1 MLDAVYAYDPQGLLQ
16 PANDVPSH
24 WQVCNEWHAI
34 PLENAA
40 LLICME
46 IPPVP
51 IAHLRNWILV
61 NDPLADYALHHQPTH
76 ARFCGWNSFWQ
87 RPLWE
92 ISTDQS
98 RAISSEALQMLQA
111 LLGKQLTEVA
121 AQSGLV
127 APRVV
132 CSIINEAFYG
142 LADNIS
148 SPADMDIAMKLGTN
162 YPKGPWEWLE
172 AIGADNVWA
181 LLQKMSE
188 SDARYTPHPLLVNR
202 IAS

>member
-1 MLDAVYAYDPQGLLQ
+1 MSDAVYAYDPQGLLQ
-16 PANDVPSH
+16 PSTDVPAH
-24 WQVCNEWHAI
+24 WHVFTDWHSI
-34 PLENAA
+34 PLESLA

-46 IPPVP
+46 LPPVP
-51 IAHLRNWILV
+51 IAHLKGWVLV

-98 RAISSEALQMLQA
+98 HFFTSDDLLSLQT
-111 LLGKQLTEVA
+111 LLGKQVVQVA
-121 AQSGLV
+121 AQPGFV
-127 APRVV
+127 AARVV

-148 SPADMDIAMKLGTN
+148 AAEDMDIAMKLGTN
-162 YPKGPWEWLE
+162 YPKGPWEWLQT
-172 AIGADNVWA
+172 IGEENVWA
-181 LLQKMSE
+181 LLQKISE
-188 SDARYTPHPLLVNR
+188 TDTRYTPHPLLVNR
-202 IAS
+202 VAS